1 MEIIPN
7 FLWRLT
13 DILPNYT
20 ASHTYSSHSRLNVYM
35 DEERIY
41 MLYVV
46 FSNFF
51 QNLTIKDKKENLVVH
66 WNGRRGANITQN
78 LPVSEEMYLS

>member
-1 MEIIPN
+1 
-7 FLWRLT
+7 
-13 DILPNYT
+13 
-20 ASHTYSSHSRLNVYM
+20 M

-51 QNLTIKDKKENLVVH
+51 QNLTIKDKNENLVVH
-66 WNGRRGANITQN
+66 WNERRGANITQN
-78 LPVSEEMYLS
+78 LPVSEEMYLSLVWKLVLPSHNSCSQVSKL

>member
-1 MEIIPN
+1 
-7 FLWRLT
+7 
-13 DILPNYT
+13 
-20 ASHTYSSHSRLNVYM
+20 M

-46 FSNFF
+46 FSNLF

-78 LPVSEEMYLS
+78 LPVSEEMYLSLV